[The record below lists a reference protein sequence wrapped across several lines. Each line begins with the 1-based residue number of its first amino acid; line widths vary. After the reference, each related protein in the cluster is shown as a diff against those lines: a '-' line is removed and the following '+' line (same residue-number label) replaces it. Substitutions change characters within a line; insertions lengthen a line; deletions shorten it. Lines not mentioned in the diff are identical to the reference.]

1 MSAWLWSNCEEISHV
16 QGQRRSPSRM
26 VGGAKSHLES
36 NPFPARDAQRAQT
49 DLVGT
54 RTQRPHRDWDRTMF
68 GCLLRR
74 YRSSVDC
81 YGDRVSGCSR
91 PGYGISPFGGG
102 HHLLTIELPEL
113 THGWGNSSLGGV
125 GHTQN
130 LKRTQEKGAVTPQ
143 ETDPDLPVHVQE
155 SLARCRSVVACCRV
169 GGTEYGSACMGPFE
183 GGRHYLHCPHHSLA
197 SGQITGREHSL
208 TH

>member
-113 THGWGNSSLGGV
+113 TYDWGNSSLGGV
-125 GHTQN
+125 GHKQN
-130 LKRTQEKGAVTPQ
+130 LKRTQEKGAVTHKRLIQICPCMSRSLWWGVGRWWPVAGLEALSMVVHAWDLLKEVAIIFITSTIVLPQ
-143 ETDPDLPVHVQE
+143 VK
-155 SLARCRSVVACCRV
+155 
-169 GGTEYGSACMGPFE
+169 
-183 GGRHYLHCPHHSLA
+183 
-197 SGQITGREHSL
+197 
-208 TH
+208 

>member
-102 HHLLTIELPEL
+102 HHLPPPPHRAARTYTGLAKQT
-113 THGWGNSSLGGV
+113 LGG
-125 GHTQN
+125 HKQN
-130 LKRTQEKGAVTPQ
+130 LVCIRTQKKGAVTPQ
-143 ETDPDLPVHVQE
+143 ETDSDLPVSVQE
-155 SLARCRSVVACCRV
+155 SPAEAWVSSGLLQGLGHWVQQGVH
-169 GGTEYGSACMGPFE
+169 GTF
-183 GGRHYLHCPHHSLA
+183 
-197 SGQITGREHSL
+197 
-208 TH
+208 